1 MTKRCTKCGEV
12 KPYEMFSRDKYTHDG
27 YACTCKI
34 CSNNR
39 HKTYYEDNK
48 EKISER
54 KKVYNEAN
62 KEKISEY
69 YKAYSEA
76 NKEKIKERNKAYR
89 ENNKEKISG
98 YNKTYYEAKKEKIKE
113 SKKAYRENNKEKISE
128 FRKAYYQN
136 NKEKSAE
143 LSSRRRALQRRA
155 IPKFLKKCEA
165 ERQRLKKIF
174 KLREV
179 ISLATG
185 IEHHVDHMWPL
196 SDGGPHWS
204 GNLQIIPA
212 KENLTKSYKVCKVT
226 KKNIKDS
233 LRIVRKEYEN
243 SSNGH

>member
-1 MTKRCTKCGEV
+1 MMTKRCSNCGEV
-12 KPYEMFSRDKYTHDG
+12 KAYEMFNRDKYAKNG
-27 YACTCKI
+27 YTSQCKV
-34 CSNNR
+34 CRNEYKKAYHEANKEKR
-39 HKTYYEDNK
+39 NEANKAWRVANK
-48 EKISER
+48 EKIYEY
-54 KKVYNEAN
+54 KKAYYEAN
-62 KEKISEY
+62 KEKIYEY
-69 YKAYSEA
+69 KKAYYEA
-76 NKEKIKERNKAYR
+76 NKEKNA
-89 ENNKEKISG
+89 
-98 YNKTYYEAKKEKIKE
+98 AK
-113 SKKAYRENNKEKISE
+113 
-128 FRKAYYQN
+128 
-136 NKEKSAE
+136 
-143 LSSRRRALQRRA
+143 SSRRRALQLKA

-179 ISLATG
+179 ISLVTG

-233 LRIVRKEYEN
+233 LRIARKEYEN

>member
-12 KPYEMFSRDKYTHDG
+12 KPYEMFYRQRARKDG
-27 YACTCKI
+27 HRPDCKAC
-34 CSNNR
+34 R
-39 HKTYYEDNK
+39 QVL
-48 EKISER
+48 EKA
-54 KKVYNEAN
+54 YNEAN

-69 YKAYSEA
+69 NKAYREA
-76 NKEKIKERNKAYR
+76 NKEKIKE
-89 ENNKEKISG
+89 I
-98 YNKTYYEAKKEKIKE
+98 KK
-113 SKKAYRENNKEKISE
+113 SYQENNKEKISE
-128 FRKAYYQN
+128 ITKAYYQN

-143 LSSRRRALQRRA
+143 LSSRRRALKRKA
-155 IPKFLKKCEA
+155 IPRFLKKCDV

-212 KENLTKSYKVCKVT
+212 KENLTKGTSVCKVT
-226 KKNIKDS
+226 KRNIKDS
-233 LRIVRKEYEN
+233 LRIARKEYEN